1 VIMDGRFEGRV
12 AIVTGAAQG
21 IGAATAIRF
30 ASEGASVAVID
41 LTEEAGGPTVAAI
54 TAAGGK
60 AVAVACDVS
69 HGPSV
74 VEAVDRVAVSL
85 GPVAILV
92 NNAGVTRD
100 NLLFKMT
107 EEEWDLVVD
116 VSLKGTFLMSQAAQ
130 RFMVETGYGKIVN
143 LSSRSARGNRGQANY
158 SAAKAGIQA
167 LTATMAIELGPYNIN
182 VNAVAPGYVVTSMTA
197 AAASR
202 LGTSAEDAARAQAEQ
217 TPLRRVAQPEDI
229 ASVIAFLAS
238 DDARH
243 ITGQTIYVTGGPSG

>member
-1 VIMDGRFEGRV
+1 VNRFDGRV

-21 IGAATAIRF
+21 IGAATALRL
-30 ASEGASVAVID
+30 AAEGASVAVLDI
-41 LTEEAGGPTVAAI
+41 TEERGGETVAAV

-60 AVAVACDVS
+60 AVPVSCDVANS
-69 HGPSV
+69 ASV
-74 VEAVDRVAVSL
+74 AEAVDRVAVAL
-85 GPVAILV
+85 GPVEILV

-100 NLLFKMT
+100 NLLHKMT

-116 VSLKGTFLMSQAAQ
+116 VSLKGAFLMSQAAQ
-130 RFMVETGYGKIVN
+130 RYMVEARYGKIVN

-182 VNAVAPGYVVTSMTA
+182 VNAVAPGYVATAMTA
-197 AAASR
+197 AAAAR
-202 LGTSAEDAARAQAEQ
+202 LGMEPAEAARAMAEQ
-217 TPLRRVAQPEDI
+217 TPLRRVAEPGDI

-243 ITGQTIYVTGGPSG
+243 ITGETIYVTGGLR